1 MFGARNDGLHAWL
14 QHAAWEQAVPVTTP
28 AQALAAGLQG
38 RTVGE
43 QRGVRLGKQLGGNM
57 MASSDAAAC
66 GNGRCGGEGQL
77 LQFGPRR
84 RASGRWQPWWRCA
97 LCEGARNLS

>member
-1 MFGARNDGLHAWL
+1 VFGARNDLLHAWL

-43 QRGVRLGKQLGGNM
+43 QRGR
-57 MASSDAAAC
+57 AA
-66 GNGRCGGEGQL
+66 GVNNWEGTML
-77 LQFGPRR
+77 HDGVT
-84 RASGRWQPWWRCA
+84 
-97 LCEGARNLS
+97 